1 MLTVKRASAP
11 AQAKLVTEPIV
22 DEPIFSADFTPT
34 RIDGIPSETHT
45 KKNGSRFY
53 FLNACPSNN
62 YTYLHP
68 PPRAVYVIISKERN
82 I

>member
-1 MLTVKRASAP
+1 MLTVKRASA

-34 RIDGIPSETHT
+34 RIDGIPSEMH